1 MSKINEKLYFLWY
14 DINIFIFLYLL
25 WYNINKEIMAR
36 GELK

>member
-1 MSKINEKLYFLWY
+1 MPKINEKLYFLWY

>member
-1 MSKINEKLYFLWY
+1 MSKINEKKYFLWY